1 MPETLHADLA
11 RAADQAGVSLNQFIT
26 SALGAV
32 VGDKRATDSRG
43 ASSSERGRWLPI
55 LFAVNL
61 VVVAT
66 AGVIAILLL
75 VSSWRG

>member
-32 VGDKRATDSRG
+32 VEDKRATDSRG